1 MQKQLS
7 YKLHYFVCE
16 TCSYCDENDVQCLS
30 GTAKA
35 FRKSLKEKAKGHFS
49 KSEVRVNGSGCL
61 GQCEHGI
68 ASVLYPRGEFRNNL
82 RPGDEDQLIEW
93 LKEKHNK

>member
-1 MQKQLS
+1 MEKELP

-16 TCSYCDENDVQCLS
+16 SCSYNEGDGTQCPA

-35 FRKSLKEKAKGHFS
+35 FRKSLKEKAKNHFF
-49 KSEVRVNGSGCL
+49 KSEIRVNGSACL

-68 ASVLYPRGEFRNNL
+68 ASILYPKGELKNNL
-82 RPGDEDQLIEW
+82 RPGDEDKLIEW
-93 LKEKHNK
+93 LKEEFKK

>member
-35 FRKSLKEKAKGHFS
+35 LEKASKRRQRVTSQSLK
-49 KSEVRVNGSGCL
+49 SELMVPG
-61 GQCEHGI
+61 
-68 ASVLYPRGEFRNNL
+68 ASVNVSMVL
-82 RPGDEDQLIEW
+82 RLFFILEVSFEIT
-93 LKEKHNK
+93 